1 MLFFGFF
8 ILLTFRQDLLKGWN
22 EFSFKTGIPCSQN
35 FSLVTTMGEPVVIR
49 AWNIAGLP
57 VDNYSIENGIISTT
71 ARRWPLMIDPQG
83 QANKWVKNMEK
94 NNRLQVIKLTDSNYV
109 RVVENAITFGT
120 PVLLENIAEEID
132 AVLDPILIKNIYK
145 STGIWYMKLGDNVLE
160 YSFDFRFYIT
170 TRLRNPHYLPELAVK
185 ITLVNFMITP
195 QGLQDQLLGIVVA
208 KEKPE
213 LEEKKNAMIVES
225 ADNKRMLKEIE
236 DQILEVL
243 SSSEGNIL
251 EDETAIKILSSSKVL
266 SEEIQEKQKLA
277 AVTEKEIDSARNGYV
292 PVSKHSSVLFF
303 CISELANID
312 PMYQYSLGWFINLY
326 NQSIINSDKTNMLA
340 QRLVNLNNHFTNS
353 IYRNVCRSLFEKD
366 KLIFSFVLTVGI
378 LRSQDKINEEVWTF
392 LLTGGVAL
400 DNPYPNPAPEW
411 LSDKSW
417 SEIVRASHLKGLESF
432 KDSVIDDPGAWKK
445 FYDVPNPN
453 EIPFPKPLDNLR
465 GLVRLVALRCIRPD
479 KVVPAVQ
486 TYIVEEMGPSYLE
499 PPQFN
504 LEESYNDSNCC
515 SPLVF
520 ILSPGSDPMAGL
532 IRFAADKGIS
542 KTSLMTISLGQGQGP
557 IAANMINTGLE
568 TGQWAVLQNCH
579 LAESWM
585 RELDRICDEVIVP
598 DSTNPNFRLWLTSY
612 PSKAFPVAILQ
623 NGVKMTNEA
632 PKGLRQNLLRSY
644 GSDPISDPEFFL
656 ACPNRKGFQRL
667 LFALCFFH
675 ALVQERRKFGP
686 LGWNIPYEFNESDLR
701 ICVLQ
706 LQMFLTEYVDIPYD
720 ALTYLTGEC
729 NYGGRVTDDKDRRLL
744 NSLLSIFYT
753 PEAVTK
759 PRYTFSPSGIYYVP
773 DDNSHEG
780 AVNYIKS
787 LPINPM
793 PEVYGLHENA
803 DITKDN
809 QETAILLQG
818 VLLTQT
824 QITAGGGGEDTQ
836 DMIIDLANDI
846 LSKVPDVFNVEE
858 VSKKYPVLY
867 SNSMNTVLRQEL
879 IRFNRLVVVVKRTL
893 KDMIK
898 AVAGLVVMSAELE
911 ETCNSLVIGKVP
923 TTWLNKSYPS
933 LKPLG
938 SYVTDLITRLKFFQ
952 DWIDGGTPNVF
963 WISGFYFTQSF
974 LTGVLQNFSR
984 KQKLPI
990 DWIHFE
996 YYITE
1001 FESEPDACPDYGV
1014 FCKGL
1019 FLEGA
1024 RWDRNLR
1031 MLNESLPKILF
1042 DTVPVIWLKPAEIAK
1057 YKPEPSYTC
1066 PVYKT
1071 SARRGVLSTTGHS
1084 TNFVMYMTF
1093 TTNLPEK
1100 HWINRGVASLCQLDD

>member
-1 MLFFGFF
+1 ME
-8 ILLTFRQDLLKGWN
+8 WN
-22 EFSFKTGIPCSQN
+22 EYSKNLGIPCSDN
-35 FSLVTTMGEPVVIR
+35 FSLVITMGEPVVIR

-57 VDNYSIENGIISTT
+57 VDKYSVENGIISTT

-94 NNRLQVIKLTDSNYV
+94 NNRLQVIKLTDQNYI
-109 RVVENAITFGT
+109 RVLENAITFGT
-120 PVLLENIAEEID
+120 PVLLENINEEID
-132 AVLDPILIKNIYK
+132 AILDPVLVKTIFK
-145 STGIWYMKLGDNVLE
+145 SQGVWYLKLGDNVLE
-160 YSFDFRFYIT
+160 YSFDFRFFIT
-170 TRLRNPHYLPELAVK
+170 TRLRNPHYLPEIAVK
-185 ITLVNFMITP
+185 VTLVNFMITP

-208 KEKPE
+208 REKPE

-225 ADNKRMLKEIE
+225 ANNKKMLKEIE
-236 DQILEVL
+236 DKILEVL

-266 SEEIQEKQKLA
+266 SEDIQEKQKLA
-277 AVTEKEIDSARNGYV
+277 AVTEKEIDQARNGYV

-312 PMYQYSLGWFINLY
+312 PMYQYSLVWFINLY
-326 NQSIINSDKTNMLA
+326 NQSIINSTKSNVLEE
-340 QRLVNLNNHFTNS
+340 RLGYLNSHFTNS

-378 LRSQDKINEEVWTF
+378 RRSQGKIHEELLTF

-400 DNPYPNPAPEW
+400 ENPYPNPSPDW
-411 LSDKSW
+411 LTDKSW
-417 SEIVRASHLKGLESF
+417 SEVVRASSLSGMEKF
-432 KDSVIDDPGAWKK
+432 KRSAETNNAAWKE
-445 FYDVPNPN
+445 FYDVFNPN
-453 EIPFPKPLDNLR
+453 EIPCPFPFHESS
-465 GLVRLVALRCIRPD
+465 GLIRLIVLRCIRPD

-486 TYIVEEMGPSYLE
+486 NYIVEEMGSSYLE

-515 SPLVF
+515 TPLVF
-520 ILSPGSDPMAGL
+520 ILSAGSDPMAGL
-532 IRFAADKGIS
+532 VRFAADKGIA

-557 IAANMINTGLE
+557 IATNMINTGLE

-598 DSTNPNFRLWLTSY
+598 EVTNSSFRLWLTSY
-612 PSKAFPVAILQ
+612 PSKSFPVAILQ

-644 GSDPISDPEFFL
+644 MSDPISDNDFYN
-656 ACPNRKGFQRL
+656 ACPNGKAFRPL

-701 ICVLQ
+701 ICVVQ
-706 LQMFLTEYVDIPYD
+706 LQMFLTEYVDVPYD

-744 NSLLSIFYT
+744 ASLLSIFYT
-753 PEAVTK
+753 PETVKK
-759 PRYTFSPSGIYYVP
+759 PGYAFSASGLYYVP
-773 DDNSHEG
+773 ANTTYKGCLD
-780 AVNYIKS
+780 YIKS
-787 LPINPM
+787 LPIIPQ
-793 PEVYGLHENA
+793 PEVFGLHENA

-809 QETAILLQG
+809 QETQILLHG

-836 DMIIDLANDI
+836 ELVIDLAHDI
-846 LSKVPDVFNVEE
+846 LGKLPDMFDVNF
-858 VSKKYPVLY
+858 VSNKYPVIY

-879 IRFNRLVVVVKRTL
+879 IRFNRLIIVVKRTL
-893 KDMIK
+893 TEMVK
-898 AVAGLVVMSAELE
+898 AVKGLVVMSAELE
-911 ETCNSLVIGKVP
+911 ETFNSLVIGKVP
-923 TTWLNKSYPS
+923 SVWASKSYPS

-938 SYVTDLITRLKFFQ
+938 SYVNDLIARLKFLQ
-952 DWIDGGTPNVF
+952 DWIDDGAPNVF

-974 LTGVLQNFSR
+974 LTGVLQNYSR
-984 KQKLPI
+984 KKKLPI
-990 DWIHFE
+990 DFIHFE
-996 YYITE
+996 YIITE
-1001 FESEPDACPDYGV
+1001 YETDTKQKLEDGV

-1024 RWDRNLR
+1024 RWDRQQKQ
-1031 MLNESLPKILF
+1031 LNESYPKILF
-1042 DTVPVIWLKPAEIAK
+1042 DVVPIMWLKPAEIAN
-1057 YKPEPSYTC
+1057 YNPKPCYNC

-1084 TNFVMYMTF
+1084 TNFVMYTTF
-1093 TTNLPEK
+1093 NTNLPEK
-1100 HWINRGVASLCQLDD
+1100 HWINRGVAALCQLDD